1 MIVPCHVPHSGT
13 SNEGCSSHGLAC
25 PLHTCPV
32 KCSLEFKTHLLCVNV
47 CYVVQTGYDFVLIN
61 MWKDSYCF
69 TVWKPITTC
78 FKDRY
83 AFILLVLLFEVFFPL
98 VNQAARKEGSLG

>member
-13 SNEGCSSHGLAC
+13 SNEGCSSHGLTC

-32 KCSLEFKTHLLCVNV
+32 KCSLEFKTHLLCVSV
-47 CYVVQTGYDFVLIN
+47 CYVVQTVYDFVFIN
-61 MWKDSYCF
+61 VWKDSSCF
-69 TVWKPITTC
+69 TVWKAITTC

-83 AFILLVLLFEVFFPL
+83 AFILLVLLFEVFFL
-98 VNQAARKEGSLG
+98 